1 MWLGRGPAQPRSRP
15 IRSFRRRRHP
25 KDPSGR
31 IVRQQPQR
39 AARAVL
45 DFPEIAARGIDRQ
58 PLFVAM
64 AVAPYLRLGAIAPD
78 KGIIRRRRAI
88 WRDPD
93 QLAEMIAEILRLVAI
108 AEMFAQRDEQIA
120 VVGLHDAAAVM
131 IA

>member
-1 MWLGRGPAQPRSRP
+1 MAVYVALIAWGACHV
-15 IRSFRRRRHP
+15 F
-25 KDPSGR
+25 SGR
-31 IVRQQPQR
+31 
-39 AARAVL
+39 AAFLITGATL
-45 DFPEIAARGIDRQ
+45 ATIIAANVF
-58 PLFVAM
+58 FVIIPNQRKITASLLKGE
-64 AVAPYLRLGAIAPD
+64 VPDPRLGAIAPD